1 MREARRAFNRKLDA
15 RATTQI
21 TKIRRSIFCKKIM
34 KTTKFLV
41 LSSYHSAHD
50 SSGLCHLKSREKL
63 GVIEDAGEV
72 LCEEES
78 LSYIEEGP

>member
-1 MREARRAFNRKLDA
+1 
-15 RATTQI
+15 
-21 TKIRRSIFCKKIM
+21 M